1 MKYVQRSNTNYVVN
15 NCLYYLH
22 CVLFCCNLRY
32 SSTKT
37 MKIMTI
43 RCIKQSYM
51 KYLPEDDIKE
61 VPRQFV
67 SNFGHAPFTY
77 QSCSNLI
84 KDTLRIF
91 Q

>member
-1 MKYVQRSNTNYVVN
+1 
-15 NCLYYLH
+15 
-22 CVLFCCNLRY
+22 
-32 SSTKT
+32 

-43 RCIKQSYM
+43 RCIKQIYM